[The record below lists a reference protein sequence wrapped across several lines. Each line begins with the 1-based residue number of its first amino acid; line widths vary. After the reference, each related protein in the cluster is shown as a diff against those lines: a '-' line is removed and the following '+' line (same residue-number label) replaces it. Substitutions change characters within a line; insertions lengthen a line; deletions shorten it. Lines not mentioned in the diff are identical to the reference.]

1 MTIQIIYYSKYG
13 STREIAEAIGRK
25 LKADKVCEVRE
36 LKEITGDLL
45 VIGSAIYS
53 EVIHKDIERL
63 LKDKEGHLGNKPVAL
78 FAVCLRKTYIKTKI
92 GEGGGPVYIR
102 KMEKALGRTPVA
114 SKIFGGRMIVNQLD
128 PEDRER
134 TEGFAKRQG
143 MPFKDVSVMSD
154 TDVDEF
160 IEDITSKLQEQS

>member
-25 LKADKVCEVRE
+25 LKTEAVCDVRE

-53 EVIHKDIERL
+53 EVIHRDIERL
-63 LKDKEGHLGNKPVAL
+63 LIDKEGLLREKSVAL
-78 FAVCLRKTYIKTKI
+78 FAVCLRKTYIKAKI
-92 GEGGGPVYIR
+92 GEGGGPVYIK
-102 KMEKALGRTPVA
+102 KMEKALGRPPVA
-114 SKIFGGRMIVNQLD
+114 SKIFGGRMIVNELD
-128 PEDRER
+128 PGDRER
-134 TEGFAKRQG
+134 TEAFSKRQG
-143 MPFKDVSVMSD
+143 MPFKDVNVMSD

-160 IEDITSKLQEQS
+160 IEDIKLNLQ

>member
-13 STREIAEAIGRK
+13 STKEIAEAIGRK
-25 LKADKVCEVRE
+25 LKADSVCDVRE

-53 EVIHKDIERL
+53 EVIHKDIEQL
-63 LKDKEGHLGNKPVAL
+63 LIDKAGQLKVKSVAF

-92 GEGGGPVYIR
+92 GEGGGPVYIN
-102 KMEKALGRTPVA
+102 KMEKALGRPPVA
-114 SKIFGGRMIVNQLD
+114 SKIFGGRMIVNELD

-134 TEGFAKRQG
+134 TESFARRQG
-143 MPFKDVSVMSD
+143 MPFKDVNVMSD

-160 IEDITSKLQEQS
+160 IEDIKAKMKL

>member
-25 LKADKVCEVRE
+25 LKTDSVYDIRE
-36 LKEITGDLL
+36 LKEITGDLI

-63 LKDKEGHLGNKPVAL
+63 LVDKEGRLRKKSVAL
-78 FAVCLRKTYIKTKI
+78 FAVCLRKTYVKSKI
-92 GEGGGPVYIR
+92 GEGGGPVYIK
-102 KMEKALGRTPVA
+102 KMEKALGRPPVA
-114 SKIFGGRMIVNQLD
+114 CKVFGGRIIVNELD
-128 PEDRER
+128 LEDRER
-134 TEGFAKRQG
+134 TETFARRQG
-143 MPFKDVSVMSD
+143 MPFKDVNVMSD

-160 IEDITSKLQEQS
+160 ADDLKSKMKL

>member
-13 STREIAEAIGRK
+13 STREIAEALGRK
-25 LKADKVCEVRE
+25 LKAYSVCDVRE
-36 LKEITGDLL
+36 LKKITGDLI

-53 EVIHKDIERL
+53 EVIYRDVERL
-63 LKDKEGHLGNKPVAL
+63 LKDKEGHLKEKSVAL

-92 GEGGGPVYIR
+92 GEGGGPVYIK
-102 KMEKALGRTPVA
+102 KMEKALGRPPLA

-128 PEDRER
+128 TEDRER
-134 TEGFAKRQG
+134 TETFARRQG
-143 MPFKDVSVMSD
+143 MPFKDVNVMSD

-160 IEDITSKLQEQS
+160 IEDIKSNLQ

>member
-13 STREIAEAIGRK
+13 STREIAEAICGK
-25 LKADKVCEVRE
+25 LKADKVCDVRE
-36 LKEITGDLL
+36 LKEITGDLI

-53 EVIHKDIERL
+53 EVIHKDIEHIL
-63 LKDKEGHLGNKPVAL
+63 EGKKGFLRNKSVAL

-102 KMEKALGRTPVA
+102 KMEKALGRPPLA
-114 SKIFGGRMIVNQLD
+114 SKVFGGRMIVSELD

-134 TEGFAKRQG
+134 TETFAKRQG
-143 MPFKDVSVMSD
+143 MPFKDVNVMSD

-160 IEDITSKLQEQS
+160 VEDIKSKI